1 MGVGNCL
8 IGRQAIL
15 NRNESIVAYE
25 LLFRS
30 VASPF
35 SMVGD
40 ATQATASVIVNTL
53 TEFGLENLL
62 GQHRG
67 FINLDLDLLM
77 DDSLNILPKGQIVIE
92 LLETIED
99 TPELIEHCRSLKEL
113 GFTLA
118 LDDHD
123 YSPGFHEL
131 YNIVDIVKV
140 DLIQSPVA
148 QLGEAIR
155 EFKRYPLQ
163 LLAEK
168 VETHEEFQR
177 CLALGFDLF
186 QGYYF
191 ARPSLMKKKRLGEST
206 TTMLKLMRLLDEDAD
221 LAEIEKTIRK
231 SAGLTYKL
239 LLLVNSVGIGTC
251 NKIESVRHAITI
263 IGRHQIKRWVQLA
276 LFAGDDSRGMENPL
290 VEMAAVRA
298 SIMENLACQH
308 PVLKDDRESAEKAFI
323 VGILSI
329 LDSIYEVPMDDVLR
343 SLNLSEDIRDAL
355 VSHAGEFGRLL
366 HVAKQLELM
375 EYDTVVSS
383 IGSTGLTLDN
393 VLQAQVNAY
402 AWRSQMR

>member
-1 MGVGNCL
+1 MAGGNCL

-15 NRNESIVAYE
+15 NRDESIVAYE

-30 VASPF
+30 LSSPF

-40 ATQATASVIVNTL
+40 ATQATASVIVDSL
-53 TEFGLENLL
+53 TEFGLESIL
-62 GQHRG
+62 GPHRG
-67 FINLDLDLLM
+67 FINLDVGLLM

-92 LLETIED
+92 LLETIEV
-99 TPELIEHCRSLKEL
+99 TPALVEHCRCLKEL

-123 YSPGFHEL
+123 YNPAFHEL

-140 DLIQSPVA
+140 DVIQSPVA
-148 QLGEAIR
+148 MLGESIK
-155 EFKRYPLQ
+155 EFKRFPLQ

-177 CLALGFDLF
+177 CLGLGFDLF

-191 ARPSLMKKKRLGEST
+191 AKPSLMKKKRLDESA

-221 LAEIEKTIRK
+221 LSEIEKAIK
-231 SAGLTYKL
+231 SSAGLTYKL
-239 LLLVNSVGIGTC
+239 LLLVNSVGIGASS
-251 NKIESVRHAITI
+251 KIESVRHAITM

-276 LFAGDDSRGMENPL
+276 LFAGDDSRGTENPL

-298 SIMENLACQH
+298 STMEHLACQH
-308 PVLKDDRESAEKAFI
+308 PLFKDDREAVEKAFM

-329 LDSIYEVPMDDVLR
+329 LDRIYDVPMDEILR

-355 VSHAGEFGRLL
+355 LSHTGDYGALL
-366 HVAKQLELM
+366 NVAKQLETM
-375 EYDTVVSS
+375 EFDTVLSGLGD
-383 IGSTGLTLDN
+383 IGLTLDH
-393 VLQAQVNAY
+393 VVQAQLNAY
-402 AWRSQMR
+402 AWRSKIG

>member
-1 MGVGNCL
+1 MGGGNCL

-40 ATQATASVIVNTL
+40 ATQATANVIVNSL

-67 FINLDLDLLM
+67 FINLDTDLLM

-92 LLETIED
+92 LLETIEV
-99 TPELIEHCRSLKEL
+99 TPAFVEHCRSLKGL

-123 YSPGFHEL
+123 YNPDFHEL

-148 QLGEAIR
+148 QLGESIKQ
-155 EFKRYPLQ
+155 FKRYPLQ

-168 VETHEEFQR
+168 VETDEEFQS
-177 CLALGFDLF
+177 CLGLGFDLF

-191 ARPSLMKKKRLGEST
+191 AKPSLMKKKRLGEST
-206 TTMLKLMRLLDEDAD
+206 TTMLKLMRLLDEDAE
-221 LAEIEKTIRK
+221 LAEIEEIIKK
-231 SAGLTYKL
+231 SPGLTYKL
-239 LLLVNSVGIGTC
+239 LLLVNSVGIGARS
-251 NKIESVRHAITI
+251 KIESVRHAITI

-298 SIMENLACQH
+298 SIMENLACRH
-308 PVLKDDRESAEKAFI
+308 PVLKNDRESAEKAFI

-329 LDSIYEVPMDDVLR
+329 LDSVYEVPMDDVLR
-343 SLNLSEDIRDAL
+343 ALNLSEDIRDAL
-355 VSHAGEFGRLL
+355 VSHAGDFGRLL
-366 HVAKQLELM
+366 HVAKHLEAMDSDAVL
-375 EYDTVVSS
+375 SCL
-383 IGSTGLTLDN
+383 GSAGLTLDN
-393 VLQAQVNAY
+393 VLQAQMNAY
-402 AWRSQMR
+402 AWRSQIG